1 MTRPSALKNNLSQQV
16 SLFLLSILIYYICL
30 YADLLHYLSAFFQ
43 EKQAAFLI
51 GVQQFPNRCLKKS
64 TEKSSFSSKFT
75 GKNAVVLL
83 EIHSYM
89 DLYKHPLKDVSYER
103 ISGIFR
109 ADFSVPSQAKNL

>member
-16 SLFLLSILIYYICL
+16 SLFLLSILMYYICL

-64 TEKSSFSSKFT
+64 TGKSSFSSKFT

-89 DLYKHPLKDVSYER
+89 DLYKHPLKDVSYDK
-103 ISGIFR
+103 ISGIF
-109 ADFSVPSQAKNL
+109 